1 MFCLSARV
9 LLHLCISLNH
19 VLVAIET
26 LWAWLWMA
34 ASVVE
39 LLFLRPEG
47 TGKLHAVTQFYLF
60 IYFFKFLTIPSLEC
74 KLLKQFHCFCPDYK
88 AQEFRQRCPTT
99 SSHHYCW

>member
-34 ASVVE
+34 VSVVE

-47 TGKLHAVTQFYLF
+47 TGKLHACAALVTQFYLF
-60 IYFFKFLTIPSLEC
+60 YFF
-74 KLLKQFHCFCPDYK
+74 
-88 AQEFRQRCPTT
+88 
-99 SSHHYCW
+99 